1 MRSAICLSR
10 LVRGLWPDRNPL
22 RRRCD
27 RAEAAITAA
36 LLATFSAGVPIA
48 ALAAGNWFYAMAAIL
63 LLALL
68 LLGAGMAARR
78 ALDRR
83 RLGAWEAD
91 WSVTGPRWT
100 SRRLLPSPHGAGDG
114 LGTQRPHMGR
124 GAAFAAHRHRQPG
137 AARP

>member
-1 MRSAICLSR
+1 M
-10 LVRGLWPDRNPL
+10 
-22 RRRCD
+22 
-27 RAEAAITAA
+27 AA
-36 LLATFSAGVPIA
+36 LLAAFSSGVPIA
-48 ALAAGNWFYAMAAIL
+48 ALAAGNWFYAVAAVL

-68 LLGAGMAARR
+68 LLGAGRAAHR

-100 SRRLLPSPHGAGDG
+100 SRRLLPSPHGAGDAR
-114 LGTQRPHMGR
+114 GTQRPHMGC
-124 GAAFAAHRHRQPG
+124 GIAFAAHRHRQPG